1 MKSMKSRNP
10 HHSNPIFPT
19 SFFMM
24 VLGMIVFSFLVQ
36 YSLMSY
42 TMTSNPRF
50 VTNSLGKFYSAAMMA
65 FLMGWLEVLLNILL
79 MKKSHQHPPYLSWIM
94 LVVLTV
100 LSIVFYL
107 LYRYQVGINQ
117 NQYMREMI
125 EHHSMAIQ
133 TSKEL
138 LKRNDVNPDIRSIA
152 SSIVTAQTE
161 EISTM
166 KRLLQERH

>member
-1 MKSMKSRNP
+1 MKSMKNRNP
-10 HHSNPIFPT
+10 HPT
-19 SFFMM
+19 PFFLM
-24 VLGMIVFSFLVQ
+24 VLGMVVFSFLVQ
-36 YSLMSY
+36 YSIMSY
-42 TMTSNPRF
+42 TMTSNPHY
-50 VTNSLGKFYSAAMMA
+50 VTNSLGKFYSAMMMA

-79 MKKSHQHPPYLSWIM
+79 MKKSHPQHPQHPPYVSWIM

-107 LYRYQVGINQ
+107 LYRYQVGIND

-133 TSKEL
+133 TSQEL
-138 LKRNDVNPDIRSIA
+138 LKRNDVNPDVRSIA

-161 EISTM
+161 EISTL
-166 KRLLQERH
+166 KRLLQEH